1 MFAPGRVMK
10 QISVRT
16 SECRRVDDSGHLGP
30 VVVGDR
36 VVYGDRVWRVVGIY
50 LVYDPATGQSD
61 EYCVLS
67 GLANGAS
74 SESEG
79 R

>member
-1 MFAPGRVMK
+1 ME

-16 SECRRVDDSGHLGP
+16 SECRRVDDGGGLGP

-36 VVYGDRVWRVVGIY
+36 VVYGDRVWKVVGIY
-50 LVYDPATGQSD
+50 LVYDPATGQTE

-67 GLANGAS
+67 GLPNGGL
-74 SESEG
+74 SEG